1 MQIYLKEQVVSSL
14 PAAEFSLHVEP
25 LIPPLRRYARKMV
38 RNRELADDLVQDCL
52 ERVVL
57 HWSRHRSEESVR
69 SWIFAIAHNLAVN
82 QIRRQANSGPH
93 VDIDE
98 LDAAMP
104 AQADGHEAGLRHR
117 ELARAL
123 QDLPSDQRTAVEQ
136 VCIEGLSC
144 AEAASALAV
153 PIGTI
158 MSRVSRAR
166 ARLRQALG

>member
-1 MQIYLKEQVVSSL
+1 MQVYLKEQVVSSL
-14 PAAEFSLHVEP
+14 QAAEFSLHVEP

-57 HWSRHRSEESVR
+57 HWSQHRSEASVR

-82 QIRRQANSGPH
+82 QIRHQANGGPQ

-98 LDAAMP
+98 IDAASLP
-104 AQADGHEAGLRHR
+104 QTDGHEARLRHR
-117 ELARAL
+117 ELVRAL
-123 QDLPSDQRTAVEQ
+123 QELPSHQRAAVEQ
-136 VCIEGLSC
+136 VCIEGLTC

-153 PIGTI
+153 PVGTVV
-158 MSRVSRAR
+158 SRVSRAR
-166 ARLRQALG
+166 ARLRQALA